1 MGMIKTKGIVISQTA
16 FGENDRLLTVF
27 TEDRGTINVS
37 AKGAVSKHNNLKA
50 ATSVFCYSDFVLY
63 DKKYSYYTISEASPI
78 ETFMGLSKDVERLEA
93 ASAML
98 KFIKHTAVENV
109 ESDDELR
116 LLLNSLYMLS
126 KTDKDIKLIKC
137 IFYLKS
143 LAYMGL
149 PPVTGECA
157 ICGAS
162 EKLTHFLP
170 ESGGVICRNCAENE
184 KESVS
189 LSENAE
195 RLMHYII
202 NAPTE
207 KLFGINA
214 DNLLFD
220 EVLNRTA
227 LFVNVHID
235 FRI

>member
-16 FGENDRLLTVF
+16 FGENDKLLTVF

-63 DKKYSYYTISEASPI
+63 DKKYSYYTISEAVPI
-78 ETFMGLSKDVERLEA
+78 EAFMGLSKDVERLEA
-93 ASAML
+93 AAAML
-98 KFIKHTAVENV
+98 KFIKYTAVENI
-109 ESDDELR
+109 ECSDELR

-126 KTDKDIKLIKC
+126 ETDKNITLVKC

-157 ICGAS
+157 VCGTK
-162 EKLTHFLP
+162 EKLRHFLP
-170 ESGGVICRNCAENE
+170 ESGGVICENCAENE
-184 KESVS
+184 KRSVS

-202 NAPTE
+202 YAPSE

-214 DNLLFD
+214 GNALFE
-220 EVLNRTA
+220 EVLSHTA
-227 LFVNVHID
+227 FFVSEHLGY
-235 FRI
+235 RI